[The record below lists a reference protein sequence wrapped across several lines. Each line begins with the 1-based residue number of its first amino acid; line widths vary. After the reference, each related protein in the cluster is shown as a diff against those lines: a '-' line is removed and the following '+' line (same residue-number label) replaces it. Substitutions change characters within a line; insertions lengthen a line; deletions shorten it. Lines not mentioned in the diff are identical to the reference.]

1 VESSPNEG
9 EGEEQRGGDGL
20 RGGGNVGG

>member
-9 EGEEQRGGDGL
+9 DKEGKGEGEEQR
-20 RGGGNVGG
+20 RGKVAPQ